1 MSSTPDRH
9 LVAPRGQTG
18 PAVELVLQRIRAF
31 DQWVRGR
38 HASFAVCVDQGHPA
52 PIVAGMV
59 SAAKVVT
66 NSIVESMVSADS
78 TAPIWASTAVNS
90 SNR

>member
-1 MSSTPDRH
+1 MLRLPCASTR
-9 LVAPRGQTG
+9 VT
-18 PAVELVLQRIRAF
+18 
-31 DQWVRGR
+31 
-38 HASFAVCVDQGHPA
+38 PA
-52 PIVAGMV
+52 PVVAGMV

-78 TAPIWASTAVNS
+78 TTAPIWASTAVNS